1 MKYDFN
7 ENEHNVYKYLI
18 RTDISNKSAETIAKE
33 LFVSRTTIYRV
44 CNKMGYKSFSH
55 FKFSKET
62 QEKVKE
68 EKKMTEVSIDDLL
81 KMTHSGDLEKI
92 MDEIIMA
99 ERIFVLA
106 TQATCFASNYFSRQ
120 LVNLGFFAVALR
132 DEFEFLEYKK
142 LFKEKDLLICISNSG
157 ENDLINNNVKDI
169 KTKII
174 SLTKEKS
181 LLEKLSYYSI
191 TFDFT
196 NYKAENSFDRENIF
210 PIFVIIQK
218 ILINLKEI

>member
-7 ENEHNVYKYLI
+7 ENEYNVYKYLT
-18 RTDISNKSAETIAKE
+18 RTNISNKSAETIAKE

-44 CNKMGYKSFSH
+44 CIKMGYKSFSH

-62 QEKVKE
+62 QEIEKE
-68 EKKMTEVSIDDLL
+68 EKKMIEVKIDELLEMTYSEDL
-81 KMTHSGDLEKI
+81 KKI
-92 MDEIIMA
+92 IDEIIVA

-120 LVNLGFFAVALR
+120 LVNLGFFAVAMR

-157 ENDLINNNVKDI
+157 ENVLINPNIKEM

-174 SLTKEKS
+174 SLTKKES
-181 LLEKLSYYSI
+181 TLTKLSDCSI

-196 NYKAENSFDRENIF
+196 DYKAENSFDRENIF